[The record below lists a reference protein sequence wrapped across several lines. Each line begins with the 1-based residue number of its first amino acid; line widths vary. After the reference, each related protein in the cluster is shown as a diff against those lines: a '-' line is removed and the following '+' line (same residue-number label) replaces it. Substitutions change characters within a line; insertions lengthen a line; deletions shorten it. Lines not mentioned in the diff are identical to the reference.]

1 MFAKCQKKNHNKL
14 VKIFSSSRDKRKA
27 CDSWKKSRDT
37 GPCCDSLNEAS
48 VNVKILNTRSTP
60 RGFW

>member
-14 VKIFSSSRDKRKA
+14 VKIFSSSCDKRKA
-27 CDSWKKSRDT
+27 CDSRKKSRDT

-48 VNVKILNTRSTP
+48 VNGKILNHKINTSQI
-60 RGFW
+60 W